1 MLSVLTLAW
10 RLQLVAAKE
19 AAEAFKAQV
28 GDTMKEKGDLFDVMF
43 EAEEK
48 IRLGEDGWKERYYQ
62 VRRLSSPRCLGLS
75 IYLPMYLSSVLC
87 QWRRA

>member
-1 MLSVLTLAW
+1 MCHFFPPPAAQLAAAK
-10 RLQLVAAKE
+10 VAAD
-19 AAEAFKAQV
+19 AFKAQV

-62 VRRLSSPRCLGLS
+62 VGG
-75 IYLPMYLSSVLC
+75 
-87 QWRRA
+87 A